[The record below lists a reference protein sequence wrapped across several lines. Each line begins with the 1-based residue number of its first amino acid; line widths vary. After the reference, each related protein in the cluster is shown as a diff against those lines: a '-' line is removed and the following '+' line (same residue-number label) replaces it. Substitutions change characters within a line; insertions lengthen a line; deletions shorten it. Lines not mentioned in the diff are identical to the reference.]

1 MDGRKERRIE
11 IHPQKESEMNGKRRR
26 KLGTVVGVTALLAA
40 LSVPTSLPASA
51 VEVPDQVLAWNQHAY
66 NELIVVMVPPLNGP
80 PAAVLHLGMV
90 HGAIYDAVN
99 AIDGGYDPY
108 LVSPSA
114 SSTYSEDAAAATAG
128 YRVLEYLLPSDRDD
142 ELLGYHEDSLEAILD
157 AGVSQTAIDGGVTVG
172 EAAATAMI
180 AARTGDGRYGPP
192 TTDPAFFFT
201 EGTGAGDWRNLVAPL
216 SPMGNN
222 FKWVGN
228 VEPFMIPNAASFATP
243 GPLELTSAKYAA
255 EFDEVKA
262 LGRATGSTRTGD
274 QTAMAHFWADH
285 AVAMWTRI
293 FRQIAEKE
301 DLSTTENARYFAM
314 LYLTGS
320 DALIACFQDK
330 ERHSSWRPQTA
341 IHLAGI
347 DGNPATVAD
356 GSWTS
361 VLGNPPYSDHPS
373 GHTCVS
379 NSFVETLRDFFGTNQ
394 MVYSATRATSPIGAI
409 TRHFTRFSQA
419 IREVRLA
426 RVYGGIHFMTA
437 DAQGATLGRKVAM
450 FRQRHYF
457 QPVD

>member
-11 IHPQKESEMNGKRRR
+11 IHPQKESEMKGKRRR

-66 NELIVVMVPPLNGP
+66 DELIVVMAPPLNGP

-99 AIDGGYDPY
+99 AIDRGYDPY

-192 TTDPAFFFT
+192 NTDPAYFFT
-201 EGTGAGDWRNLVAPL
+201 EGTGAGDWRNIVAPL
-216 SPMGNN
+216 NPAGNN

-228 VEPFMIPNAASFATP
+228 VDPFLIEDATDFATA
-243 GPLELTSAKYAA
+243 GPKDLESEAYAA
-255 EFDEVKA
+255 EWEQVRSLGATTSTTRKA
-262 LGRATGSTRTGD
+262 D
-274 QTAMAHFWADH
+274 QSAMALFWADH
-285 AVAMWTRI
+285 TTAMWTRI
-293 FRQIAEKE
+293 VRQVSEQQG
-301 DLSTTENARYFAM
+301 LNSTENARYFAM
-314 LYLTGS
+314 LYLTVS
-320 DALIACFQDK
+320 DALIACFEDK
-330 ERHSSWRPQTA
+330 ERHSFWRPQTA
-341 IHLAGI
+341 IRLADI
-347 DGNPATVAD
+347 DGNPATTAD
-356 GSWTS
+356 PTWTS
-361 VLGNPPYSDHPS
+361 FIGNPPYSDHPS
-373 GHTCVS
+373 GANCAGS
-379 NSFVETLRDFFGTNQ
+379 AFVGTLQDFFGTDR
-394 MVYSATRATSPIGAI
+394 MSFSAMRSSSPIGPI
-409 TRHFTRFSQA
+409 TRSYTRFSQA
-419 IREVRLA
+419 RREVKFA
-426 RVYGGIHFMTA
+426 RVYAGIHFMSA
-437 DAQGATLGRKVAM
+437 DAQAVNLGRKVADYG
-450 FRQRHYF
+450 QEHYF
-457 QPVD
+457 QPA